1 MSEGSAEIAGPSA
14 FSEVC
19 MNTIDRMK
27 NLKQHLKAQI
37 NYANQVDSN
46 WVYIL
51 KTEAE
56 KCLEL
61 AEAEETFID
70 IMKDRKEQ
78 ENETEKI

>member
-1 MSEGSAEIAGPSA
+1 
-14 FSEVC
+14 

-27 NLKQHLKAQI
+27 FLKQHLKAQI
-37 NYANQVDSN
+37 NYANEVDSN
-46 WVYIL
+46 WCYIL

-70 IMKDRKEQ
+70 IMNDRKER
-78 ENETEKI
+78 EDETEKV